1 MAKKTYKAFS
11 AGELSPDMYG
21 RYDVDKYGTGCMIMK
36 NWVIMA
42 QGGAYKRPGTRFV
55 SQAGNEAKAVR
66 IISFEFSTIQAYVLE
81 FGDKYMRVYRNGSL
95 LLEADKNIT
104 AITNASPAEVTAA
117 THGYST
123 GDEVYLSGIGG
134 MNELNGRQ
142 FKVTVI
148 NANTFTLDGLDSTAY
163 GAYTTGGA
171 AGKIYEITTPYN
183 AEDLGLLYYAQTAD
197 IMTLCHPNYAPR
209 ELTRTGHT
217 AWTISSIT
225 FAPKVTAPTGVSASN
240 AVGTGTTTY
249 KYKVTAVIEENY
261 EESLPSS
268 VASTT
273 NNLTVSGNKN
283 TVSWSTKAGAIKYN
297 IYKEKSGV
305 YGYAGSS
312 ETTSFTDDNILS
324 DVSDTPPRV
333 GNPFGADGS
342 DDCPAVV
349 TFQQQRRVF
358 ASTKRKPDTIFMSK
372 AGSYGNMTTS
382 LPSKN
387 DDAITFAIASGQVN
401 SIRHLIPFR
410 TLLAMTTSQEWNIG
424 SEGVLA
430 PTTVDAVPET
440 NYGSSS
446 VRPIMIGN
454 TAIFAARYGKRI
466 RDYSYTFESDGY
478 DGNDLSVLSRH
489 ILKDKE
495 VKEWDF
501 AQEPDDVIWAVMSD
515 GTLATLTYLREH
527 RVWGWARHETAGQV
541 ESVACIPDED
551 GRKDVVYFVVKRT
564 IDGVDHRYIEVL
576 EEYIDD
582 PMEDAYFLDC
592 GLSRTGAPT
601 DTVGGLW
608 HLEGESVAIYA
619 DGNVLA
625 NETVMNGTIT
635 LDSDYSTISVG
646 LGVDYEL
653 QPMATES
660 DQGEQG
666 STRGDP
672 KRIKLVY
679 IEVHRT
685 RGLFSAQ
692 RKGDPLNEIPPK
704 FLDGDLANPI
714 EPYTGILEVAV
725 DTSWD
730 AEYVAPY
737 IYCNYP
743 VPSKILTLTPVYE
756 T

>member
-66 IISFEFSTIQAYVLE
+66 IIPFEFSTIQAYVLE

-625 NETVMNGTIT
+625 NETVTNGTIT

>member
-66 IISFEFSTIQAYVLE
+66 IIPFEFSTIQAYVLE

>member
-349 TFQQQRRVF
+349 AFQQQRRVF

-625 NETVMNGTIT
+625 NETVTNGTIT